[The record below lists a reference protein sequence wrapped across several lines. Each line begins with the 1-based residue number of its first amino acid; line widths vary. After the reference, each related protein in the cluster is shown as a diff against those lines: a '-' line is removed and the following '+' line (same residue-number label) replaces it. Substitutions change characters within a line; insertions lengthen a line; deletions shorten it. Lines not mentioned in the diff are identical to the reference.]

1 MVGLGR
7 PWIVIVIHGTNVDS
21 SCVLDVDSGRSCR
34 SQRHLF
40 GWFCRSRYIL
50 TNHICGRIGIVTV
63 FVENETHSDL
73 VRLVGKI
80 LSCRHTSCKRTLRIR
95 DHLPNVPFDH
105 KHDIRFLLSILSVVV
120 DGPPMTD
127 VTGELDV
134 CPCPCRWLYL
144 YLYLSLSPF
153 RRKGKLVHSLSHPI
167 QLPQSKTVT
176 SSRATHEENMS
187 CSSSS
192 S

>member
-21 SCVLDVDSGRSCR
+21 SCVLDVDSGRRCR

-120 DGPPMTD
+120 DCPPTTD
-127 VTGELDV
+127 VTGEQG
-134 CPCPCRWLYL
+134 YL
-144 YLYLSLSPF
+144 PLPLPLALSFPF
-153 RRKGKLVHSLSHPI
+153 PFSFPKEREACALACTNCALTSESRSSFHVSARRGIASN
-167 QLPQSKTVT
+167 QLPRKQ
-176 SSRATHEENMS
+176 
-187 CSSSS
+187 
-192 S
+192 